1 MIYYRICFEDMG
13 NSTIIHPSI
22 PKHPAKGED
31 TITPRICVAPTIP
44 QCIKALELTNFITKD
59 TPSIKVFVYFTVID
73 ERNSDIL
80 LYNPINVPDDWL
92 TGEMWIKTPCLF
104 QKVFTGTIRKQMEIP
119 NTGYSRYT
127 FVRDGHEEVADRHC
141 ATAVYGTKDNF
152 SFIELDNERI
162 EYALQYASE
171 NIIDTAYNPFTVFM
185 DGIKNLN
192 KKVDEAVTI
201 ITKAIDNNS
210 KNNNEVI
217 NEDSV

>member
-1 MIYYRICFEDMG
+1 MIYYRICFEDLG
-13 NSTIIHPSI
+13 DSVVIHPSI
-22 PKHPAKGED
+22 PKHPAKDED
-31 TITPRICVAPTIP
+31 KVIPRICVAPTIY

-59 TPSIKVFVYFTVID
+59 TPSIKVYVYLTSI
-73 ERNSDIL
+73 NNLNIST
-80 LYNPINVPDDWL
+80 LYYPTSVPDAWI
-92 TGEMWIKTPCLF
+92 TGEMWIKDSCLF
-104 QKVFTGTIRKQMEIP
+104 RKAFTATIRKQMEIP
-119 NTGYSRYT
+119 NTGYSRYS
-127 FVRDGHEEVADRHC
+127 FVRDGCEEVPDRYC
-141 ATAVYGTKDNF
+141 ATSIYGTEDSF
-152 SFIELDNERI
+152 SFIELDNDRI

-171 NIIDTAYNPFTVFM
+171 NIIDTDYNPFTVFM